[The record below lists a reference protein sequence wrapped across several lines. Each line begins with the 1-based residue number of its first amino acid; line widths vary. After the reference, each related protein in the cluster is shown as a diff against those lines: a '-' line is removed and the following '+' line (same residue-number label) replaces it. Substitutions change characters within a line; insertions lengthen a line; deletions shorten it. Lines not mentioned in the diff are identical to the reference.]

1 MGAEKGKYSKHV
13 MDFMFPYLGLTSHLY
28 GYNGTLIILFAEPQQ
43 PGSQTPLSL
52 ESADLCNGGPGAI
65 FSQQACPCDPPRFTE
80 HKPLHMSYNRHSYA
94 QLTQDLPLV
103 INLLTYHR
111 KHKIRFRM

>member
-65 FSQQACPCDPPRFTE
+65 FFN
-80 HKPLHMSYNRHSYA
+80 KPV
-94 QLTQDLPLV
+94 LV
-103 INLLTYHR
+103 IHLALLNTSL
-111 KHKIRFRM
+111 FT